1 MHVSRSVRRHTRS
14 VCATFAVSAVSFASV
29 ASLGVA
35 RADYPMPPAPGPI
48 PPPSMLVNFQCT
60 STSALPSE
68 PGQVGTKSYKRI
80 SVYHRVAP
88 MPRCSPSGPRSSCI
102 PFPDLPPPGGV
113 SVLFEEYFPNGTGA
127 GTQTEGNLMESQG
140 GFELS
145 FQAGAPRVLIG
156 TWFDAPRPG
165 TPDDPVGPGNPDHP
179 VPSDPRRV
187 GMAELRTEPFSS
199 VEEFVC
205 AER

>member
-1 MHVSRSVRRHTRS
+1 
-14 VCATFAVSAVSFASV
+14 
-29 ASLGVA
+29 
-35 RADYPMPPAPGPI
+35 
-48 PPPSMLVNFQCT
+48 
-60 STSALPSE
+60 
-68 PGQVGTKSYKRI
+68 
-80 SVYHRVAP
+80 
-88 MPRCSPSGPRSSCI
+88 
-102 PFPDLPPPGGV
+102 
-113 SVLFEEYFPNGTGA
+113 
-127 GTQTEGNLMESQG
+127 MESQG